1 MSGPEPI
8 LASSIEAAV
17 TPKATTS
24 PEIAAVAYD
33 RCDANK
39 YEQPVNT
46 DVSQAGLQM
55 PVVTTSD
62 HESGKIQDF
71 PAGIQPESSAGS
83 RPIDEVNR
91 ANTVESA
98 PVLNNDDELKTGP
111 ASQGEAKPKRSRRRS
126 SSNRRGGRSSSR
138 SSSVAVDE
146 EAELQSPYQMFRNT
160 LIVEESFRQQYQGMA
175 ISRRKHILFFCILVL
190 TTGYYTYSVFINPSI
205 YKMFN
210 FFDRLMLMGTVITLG
225 LFHLTGLYTKTFI
238 YEPRFVYSI
247 NKGLRPFNMK
257 LVKIRKTW
265 AEYILG
271 LFYNPAYQSRPGR
284 LVKLVL
290 SARTFNQ
297 EIVESWEM
305 YRQDYWDRE
314 WERYRRREK
323 KRLG

>member
-1 MSGPEPI
+1 MSGPERLHGLP
-8 LASSIEAAV
+8 V
-17 TPKATTS
+17 GP
-24 PEIAAVAYD
+24 AAVASEAMAAD
-33 RCDANK
+33 RGSDSSK
-39 YEQPVNT
+39 HEQEQPMKPS
-46 DVSQAGLQM
+46 VSEVAMPSDESSIIGEEMGSRKALDAQAEQESID
-55 PVVTTSD
+55 PTS
-62 HESGKIQDF
+62 KIKS
-71 PAGIQPESSAGS
+71 PESSTALSGQE
-83 RPIDEVNR
+83 EVKNGMIPQE
-91 ANTVESA
+91 T
-98 PVLNNDDELKTGP
+98 KG
-111 ASQGEAKPKRSRRRS
+111 KRSRRRS
-126 SSNRRGGRSSSR
+126 SSNRKGGRSSSR

-175 ISRRKHILFFCILVL
+175 VSRRKHILFFCILVV

-238 YEPRFVYSI
+238 YEPKFVYSI

-257 LVKIRKTW
+257 LVKIRKNW

-297 EIVESWEM
+297 ETVENWEM

-314 WERYRRREK
+314 WERYCRRDK